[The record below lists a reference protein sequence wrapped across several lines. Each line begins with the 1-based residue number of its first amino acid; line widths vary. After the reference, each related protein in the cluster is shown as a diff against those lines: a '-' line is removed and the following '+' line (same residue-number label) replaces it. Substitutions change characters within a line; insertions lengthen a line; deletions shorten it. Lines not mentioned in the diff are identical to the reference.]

1 MKKLHIADLITA
13 IRIPGSLLLLVLP
26 VFSTPFMIVYLICG
40 LSDMIDGTAARM
52 TGSSGAFGER
62 LDTIADF
69 VFASAAL
76 ARLLPCLSVPGWVW
90 VWTAAIACIKLAAAA
105 VGLIRCGK
113 LIAVHS
119 VLNKLTGLLLFLF
132 PLSLRFI
139 EMHCSAAVVCAA
151 AAAAALQEGFVI
163 VRTKPERRAVCR
175 SGSYEDISYE
185 KQETARD
192 L

>member
-26 VFSTPFMIVYLICG
+26 VFSVPSMIVYLICG

-76 ARLLPCLSVPGWVW
+76 IRLLPCLPVPGWVW
-90 VWTAAIACIKLAAAA
+90 AWTAAIAYIKLAAAA
-105 VGLIRCGK
+105 AGLIRCGK
-113 LIAVHS
+113 LVAVHS
-119 VLNKLTGLLLFLF
+119 VLNKLMGLLLFLF
-132 PLSLRFI
+132 PLSLRFLEI
-139 EMHCSAAVVCAA
+139 IAVFKIKAHIHMNETTLNSQKA
-151 AAAAALQEGFVI
+151 
-163 VRTKPERRAVCR
+163 KHSERRVE
-175 SGSYEDISYE
+175 SHWEE
-185 KQETARD
+185 HPVT
-192 L
+192 LP